1 MADQPKPSVIE
12 ELRRELAE
20 KSRQLSELDVMLA
33 DYQDER
39 ARLIAEV
46 RFLQAR
52 LSDLLE
58 QITDKGM
65 LGSESQDRKPT

>member
-1 MADQPKPSVIE
+1 MADQPEPSVIE

-20 KSRQLSELDVMLA
+20 KSRQLSELDVILA

-46 RFLQAR
+46 RLLQAR

-65 LGSESQDRKPT
+65 LGSESQDHKPT

>member
-1 MADQPKPSVIE
+1 MADQPASAVIE
-12 ELRRELAE
+12 DLRRELAE
-20 KSRQLSELDVMLA
+20 KFRQLSELDVMLA

-46 RFLQAR
+46 RLLQAR

-58 QITDKGM
+58 QIIDEVTLD
-65 LGSESQDRKPT
+65 SEP